1 MILLDAAAV
10 IAFVRSEPAA
20 DEVEQIL
27 REGGCAMSAVNLAEV
42 TDVLVRRHGV
52 AQASLDEL
60 PRMVDVRSAGL
71 DQARIAGRLRAL
83 HYDRATRPLSLADSF
98 LLASAGSNDRI
109 ATSDQAIVDTAAAEG
124 LSVVP
129 LRNSSGVRAR
139 RPR

>member
-1 MILLDAAAV
+1 MIVLDASAL
-10 IAFVRSEPAA
+10 IALARSEPAA
-20 DEVEQIL
+20 AEVEEVI
-27 REGGCAMSAVNLAEV
+27 RSGDAAISAVNAAEV
-42 TDVLVRRHGV
+42 TDILLRRHAV
-52 AQASLDEL
+52 ALETFDALVSKLE
-60 PRMVDVRSAGL
+60 VRPAALAEARRAGE
-71 DQARIAGRLRAL
+71 LRARYY
-83 HYDRATRPLSLADSF
+83 HRTRRPLSLADCF